1 LQKSKKTKTM
11 AAKLMEESPFVID
24 LLADNNRSV
33 YDIILEAIDEA
44 FLSLGEEARAAI
56 YLYLEKSVGIKNQ
69 EIPFRL
75 DDFQSAL
82 EQLFGVGSKYMEILF
97 MKKMHSK
104 LQTYYRWNMPSCVVP
119 DLTFKDYVRLVN
131 TSFETSKAKNKR
143 QAGESKFA

>member
-33 YDIILEAIDEA
+33 YDVILEAIDEA

-131 TSFETSKAKNKR
+131 MSFETSKAKNKR